1 MGFTLTGCKQG
12 LSIGG
17 RHLVQLYYSIDCR
30 LWRKGPITGHGK
42 VPAVFTAL
50 LGLVTTGTMVAP
62 AVEAATLSYAR
73 HDAGAA

>member
-12 LSIGG
+12 WSIGG
-17 RHLVQLYYSIDCR
+17 GIYASFIKALTVGCGERR
-30 LWRKGPITGHGK
+30 PITGHGK

-50 LGLVTTGTMVAP
+50 LGLVTTGIIVAP